1 MEKQKPTQ
9 KTGQKDAI
17 SLLKKDHRD
26 VEKAFKQFEKLA
38 DGKIAAKKQ
47 LADDIAGELL
57 KHMAIEEEIF
67 YPAVKE
73 SIKNSEDVV
82 NEGIVEHA
90 GAKELIE
97 QIQKMKGDEELF
109 DSKVHVLSE
118 QIAHHV
124 EEEEKEM
131 FPKVEKSSLD
141 LDALGQEM
149 AKRKAKL

>member
-1 MEKQKPTQ
+1 M
-9 KTGQKDAI
+9 KTKKAAQNASQKDAI
-17 SLLKKDHRD
+17 SFLKKDHRE
-26 VEKAFKQFEKLA
+26 VEKAFEQFENLA
-38 DGKIAAKKQ
+38 DGKIAAKKK
-47 LADDIAGELL
+47 LADEITEELL

-73 SIKNSEDVV
+73 GIKDLEDAV

-118 QIAHHV
+118 QIEHHV
-124 EEEEKEM
+124 EEEETEM

-141 LDALGQEM
+141 LEALGQEM
-149 AKRKAKL
+149 AKRKANL